1 MGCFSMDK
9 NLDNVVMGLEAYK
22 EKLLSL
28 SSIPLMKYG
37 DRVYSV
43 DEVLILLK
51 SDDDNSVK
59 HDIVEGLDIINSHS
73 LLDNENEEV

>member
-51 SDDDNSVK
+51 SDDDNSIK
-59 HDIVEGLDIINSHS
+59 HDIIDGLDLINSHS
-73 LLDNENEEV
+73 IDKKNEEG